1 MNESYSFYTD
11 KLKGEYRETFSRI
24 ELYVGTKYIDDLT
37 KEEYLSDLLDIF
49 LTAQSE
55 GKPVQKITGSNLD
68 RFCKTFCSGY
78 GLKNRVLDF
87 LDSIKSLI
95 WVIFAFTLID
105 MLFLI
110 LDYTNGI
117 QADFWHSN
125 SSINIPVYLIGLL
138 IAVLVG
144 YVTNLIV
151 RNIMFRTKHISMTVL
166 QSIYLLVIVVV
177 MILTFIIMNNNDNLW
192 NIPNW
197 VVMLISIVYL
207 VPYYIFNYNRLKEKK
222 RNKAVFR
229 DMLTRESEDVLM
241 EKRFQAANKKN
252 TNKGKDKL
260 TIEEFL
266 IKEEKEC
273 RKTEKTKW
281 FYFLIPIPIT
291 VIFFIGTWFFG
302 GFETMADVLIFPLL
316 LLIIQYVLMIVLWKI
331 TKSGVEQHKSWI
343 DMKRE
348 QLSSEDEDLQN

>member
-11 KLKGEYRETFSRI
+11 KLNGEYRDTFSRI
-24 ELYVGTKYIDDLT
+24 ELYVGTKYIDDVT

-55 GKPVQKITGSNLD
+55 GKPVQKITGSNLE

-87 LDSIKSLI
+87 LDSIKTLI
-95 WVIFAFTLID
+95 WGIFAFTLID
-105 MLFLI
+105 MLFSI
-110 LDYTNGI
+110 LDYDNGI
-117 QADFWHSN
+117 QVDVWRSN
-125 SSINIPVYLIGLL
+125 NNINIPVFLIGLL

-151 RNIMFRTKHISMTVL
+151 RNIMFHTKHISMTVL
-166 QSIYLLVIVVV
+166 QSICLLSIVAV

-222 RNKAVFR
+222 RNKAVFS
-229 DMLTRESEDVLM
+229 DMLTCESNDALM
-241 EKRFQAANKKN
+241 EKRFQIANQKN
-252 TNKGKDKL
+252 TKKGKDKL

-266 IKEEKEC
+266 AKEEKEC
-273 RKTEKTKW
+273 RKTEKTMW

-291 VIFFIGTWFFG
+291 VIFFIGTWLFG
-302 GFETMADVLIFPLL
+302 GFETMADVLIFPLI
-316 LLIIQYVLMIVLWKI
+316 LLIIQYALMIVLWKN
-331 TKSGVEQHKSWI
+331 TKSGVEQYKSRI

-348 QLSSEDEDLQN
+348 QLSSEDEDLHN